1 MGFYVILFST
11 LAFDAVLLGGLVWAF
26 YSPRFAGKRI
36 DKGPPIKMPIEKRIR
51 SAVVSSAISLA
62 MVVGPTLLLK
72 STLIHDR
79 PTSIGTQLLQAG
91 GILLVYDFAYY
102 WLHRGMHIKKVMKFV
117 HGVHHRATNPSAL
130 ESFFLH
136 PAELVAGLSLLVAST
151 VIVGPVHE
159 NAFIASF
166 FVYSTL
172 NILIHSGLVFGHWA
186 LRPIDWLTK
195 KHHVHHH
202 DDFARN
208 YASLTPLPD
217 LIFRTNG

>member
-1 MGFYVILFST
+1 MGFYVILFAT
-11 LAFDAVLLGGLVWAF
+11 LGLDAVLLGSLVWAF
-26 YSPRFAGKRI
+26 YSPRFERQRIQPGAAIKVPLAKRAQH
-36 DKGPPIKMPIEKRIR
+36 
-51 SAVVSSAISLA
+51 AVVSSAISLA
-62 MVVGPTLLLK
+62 TVLGATYFLRAFLL
-72 STLIHDR
+72 HDR
-79 PTSIGTQLLQAG
+79 STSLVVQALQAG
-91 GILLVYDFAYY
+91 AILLVYDFVYY
-102 WLHRGMHIKKVMKFV
+102 WMHRAMHIKKVMRFV

-136 PAELVAGLSLLVAST
+136 PIELLSGLALLLGST
-151 VIVGPVHE
+151 ALVGPVHE
-159 NAFIASF
+159 NSFILAF

-172 NILIHSGLVFGHWA
+172 NILIHSGLVFGHWM

-217 LIFRTNG
+217 LLFGTSQ

>member
-1 MGFYVILFST
+1 MGFYIILFST
-11 LAFDAVLLGGLVWAF
+11 LAFDAVLLGALVWAF
-26 YSPRFAGKRI
+26 YSPRFAKRRI
-36 DKGPPIKMPIEKRIR
+36 DPAPPIKVPIERRMR
-51 SAVVSSAISLA
+51 SAVVSSGISLA
-62 MVVGPTLLLK
+62 TVIG
-72 STLIHDR
+72 STYFLRASLMHDR
-79 PTSIGTQLLQAG
+79 PASVGEKLLQAG
-91 GILLVYDFAYY
+91 AILLVYDFAYY
-102 WLHRGMHIKKVMKFV
+102 WLHRAMHIKKVMRFV

-136 PAELVAGLSLLVAST
+136 PAELLAGLALLVGST
-151 VIVGPVHE
+151 AIVGPVHE
-159 NAFIASF
+159 HAFVVAF

-172 NILIHSGLVFGHWA
+172 NILIHSGLVFGSWA

-217 LIFRTNG
+217 LIFGTSG